1 MRVPELSSIE
11 EQIVFRIAGGETTG
25 AIAGGLRLS
34 LKTVEW
40 HLARARTK
48 LDRAAML
55 LDRVDDAAQPAPVD
69 SRPEHP

>member
-1 MRVPELSSIE
+1 VRVPELSSIE
-11 EQIVFRIAGGETTG
+11 EQIVFRIAGG